1 MGHRTAARLPG
12 RIGAAPQECT
22 GGTGLATRPAD
33 GGTAPT
39 APTALVTLT
48 CCCSPA
54 SSGAGLSREEQ
65 SPDGMPAH
73 QGQVGK
79 ADVMVDAG
87 FIIEGQHCHKKPSEK
102 NDGQPR
108 HDTPTSGSVGE
119 DAAPSKPLA
128 RPRRAPASISK
139 STSLFAFRVSVERP
153 VPSPRVGR
161 SEQGGGREARACD
174 PGGKP
179 CVRDFDPLL
188 GLATRTILTHTA
200 FLFVF
205 LRAHQVGVRSLR
217 RRASYGTVWTGPWPT
232 SRSPASECSLFHRL
246 LQRRQ

>member
-128 RPRRAPASISK
+128 RPRRAPASISNLRVCSLSESLSNARSLLPALEEANK
-139 STSLFAFRVSVERP
+139 VAEGKREPAIQAENRAFETSIPSLGWQQERYSLTRRSCLFS
-153 VPSPRVGR
+153 
-161 SEQGGGREARACD
+161 
-174 PGGKP
+174 
-179 CVRDFDPLL
+179 CVRIR
-188 GLATRTILTHTA
+188 LACGA
-200 FLFVF
+200 
-205 LRAHQVGVRSLR
+205 
-217 RRASYGTVWTGPWPT
+217 
-232 SRSPASECSLFHRL
+232 
-246 LQRRQ
+246 